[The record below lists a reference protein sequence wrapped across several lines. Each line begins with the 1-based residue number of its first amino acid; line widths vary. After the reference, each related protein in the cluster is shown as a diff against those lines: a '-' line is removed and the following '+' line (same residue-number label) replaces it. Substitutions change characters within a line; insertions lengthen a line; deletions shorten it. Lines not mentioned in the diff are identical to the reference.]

1 MRFAGS
7 DSAMQSMFGNMSNYT
22 PGVIQ
27 DMGTKALSSTRQAE
41 TKADFM
47 TSKADIDAEALVK
60 GAEYGAEAI
69 VAQGKAQGQTAGNSS
84 LMSGISSGI
93 SGIAGGLASM
103 NMSNPGGYAGSVNA
117 PGFGMDRSKQVGIG
131 SYGGSVGG
139 YGTFGPN
146 WGFPSS

>member
-7 DSAMQSMFGNMSNYT
+7 DSAMQSMFGKMSNYT

-93 SGIAGGLASM
+93 SGIMG
-103 NMSNPGGYAGSVNA
+103 
-117 PGFGMDRSKQVGIG
+117 GIG
-131 SYGGSVGG
+131 SMGITGGAAPATYGAFSNSMNANPGSSFNTPSTFTPPKINY
-139 YGTFGPN
+139 YG
-146 WGFPSS
+146 

>member
-27 DMGTKALSSTRQAE
+27 DMGTKALSSMKQAE
-41 TKADFM
+41 TEADFM
-47 TSKADIDAEALVK
+47 TSKAGIDAEALVK

-69 VAQGKAQGQTAGNSS
+69 KAQGKAQGQTAGNSS

-93 SGIAGGLASM
+93 SGIMG
-103 NMSNPGGYAGSVNA
+103 
-117 PGFGMDRSKQVGIG
+117 GIG
-131 SYGGSVGG
+131 SMGTSGGAMPASYGASTFGGTDIGNRYAGAFTPGGSLD
-139 YGTFGPN
+139 FG
-146 WGFPSS
+146 F